1 LSKQRAEKRRR
12 RLESELPVVAIV
24 GYTNAGKSTLLNTLT
39 DAGVLAEDRLFATLD
54 TRARKLFLPS
64 GRNVIL
70 TDTVG
75 FIRQMP
81 KDLFAAFRATF
92 EEAADADLIVEVLD
106 VSDPEHTE
114 HVSTTSEVLR
124 DLGLD
129 DTPRLRVYNKVDRV
143 SEEERDSLG
152 NEPDSVSISALDK
165 SSTRTLL
172 QRIESW
178 LALLDHRRETRETEA
193 EAERLRYGA

>member
-1 LSKQRAEKRRR
+1 M
-12 RLESELPVVAIV
+12 
-24 GYTNAGKSTLLNTLT
+24 NTLT

-64 GRNVIL
+64 GRDVIL

-92 EEAADADLIVEVLD
+92 EEAADADLIVEVID
-106 VSDPEHTE
+106 VADVEHTD
-114 HVSTTSEVLR
+114 HIATTNEVLR
-124 DLGLD
+124 ELELD
-129 DTPRLRVYNKVDRV
+129 DTPRLRVYNKVDKLG
-143 SEEERDSLG
+143 EDERHALA
-152 NEPDSVSISALDK
+152 NEPDSVVISALDK

-172 QRIESW
+172 LRVESW
-178 LALLDHRRETRETEA
+178 LALIDHQRATRA
-193 EAERLRYGA
+193 ASDEAERLLYEPSEV

>member
-1 LSKQRAEKRRR
+1 
-12 RLESELPVVAIV
+12 VVAIV

-54 TRARKLFLPS
+54 TRARKLHLPG
-64 GRNVIL
+64 GRDVVL

-92 EEAADADLIVEVLD
+92 EEAADADLIVEVVD
-106 VSDPEHTE
+106 VSDAEHQE
-114 HVSTTSEVLR
+114 HLKTTSEVLR
-124 DLGLD
+124 DLELD
-129 DTPRLRVYNKVDRV
+129 ETPRLRVYNKVDRL
-143 SEEERDSLG
+143 SEDERHALD

-165 SSTRTLL
+165 SSTKTLL
-172 QRIESW
+172 SRIESW
-178 LALLDHRRETRETEA
+178 LLLIDHQRRTREAAA
-193 EAERLRYGA
+193 EAERLLYDARD

>member
-1 LSKQRAEKRRR
+1 
-12 RLESELPVVAIV
+12 
-24 GYTNAGKSTLLNTLT
+24 
-39 DAGVLAEDRLFATLD
+39 LAEDKLFATLD

-64 GRNVIL
+64 GRDVIL

-92 EEAADADLIVEVLD
+92 EEAADADLIVEVVD
-106 VSDPEHTE
+106 VSDTEHTE
-114 HVSTTSEVLR
+114 HISTTAEVLR

-129 DTPRLRVYNKVDRV
+129 DTPLLRVYNKVDRLNDD
-143 SEEERDSLG
+143 ERHALS

-165 SSTRTLL
+165 SSTKLLL

-178 LALLDHRRETRETEA
+178 LALIEHRRITQA
-193 EAERLRYGA
+193 ASDEAERLRYEA

>member
-1 LSKQRAEKRRR
+1 
-12 RLESELPVVAIV
+12 VVAIV

-54 TRARKLFLPS
+54 TRARKLHLPS
-64 GRNVIL
+64 GRDVIL

-92 EEAADADLIVEVLD
+92 EEAADADLIVEVVD
-106 VSDPEHTE
+106 VSDPEHTD
-114 HVSTTSEVLR
+114 HVATTNEVLR

-129 DTPRLRVYNKVDRV
+129 NTPLLRVYNKLDRL
-143 SEEERDSLG
+143 SEDEQHALK
-152 NEPDSVSISALDK
+152 NEPDSVGISALDK
-165 SSTRTLL
+165 SSTKTLL

-178 LALLDHRRETRETEA
+178 LALIEHRRATQAATD
-193 EAERLRYGA
+193 EAERLLYEA